1 MQAMQADSGYVL
13 ETIQMGGVRAAG
25 SDDHGT
31 AGIAGTGSAGVTGS
45 NLEAMM
51 GNTSRGWVLNK
62 RVDRE
67 IEADTFI
74 MKEEALPNLADGEFR
89 VRTIYLSLDATNR
102 VWIGDWD
109 QYMDPVQVGEGMRGF
124 VCGEVMESKNPDFAT
139 GTLVAGMATW
149 SETITTNG
157 DGFSA
162 FAALPGISVAET
174 FGALAVAGP
183 TAHVGLLDIA
193 RIQAGDTVVV
203 SAAAGAVGMMVGQI
217 AKLKG
222 CRTIGIA
229 GGAEKC
235 AFIQNECGYDVAI
248 DYRNEDV
255 LEALQRAA
263 PDGVDVL
270 FENVGGEIL
279 DAGLTVMKNFGR
291 VVICGL
297 ISTYNQSGEPI
308 PGPYMFRNLIM
319 RRLRVQG
326 FVILDY
332 LEQYPAIQEEIAGWM
347 LEGKVRFKVH
357 IEDGLENAPDALEML
372 YSSKNFGKLLVR
384 VGAEPAS

>member
-1 MQAMQADSGYVL
+1 
-13 ETIQMGGVRAAG
+13 
-25 SDDHGT
+25 
-31 AGIAGTGSAGVTGS
+31 
-45 NLEAMM
+45 M
-51 GNTSRGWVLNK
+51 GNTTRGWVLNK

-67 IEADTFI
+67 IEADTFL
-74 MKEEALPNLADGEFR
+74 MKEEALPTLADGEFR

-102 VWIGDWD
+102 VWIGNWD

-124 VCGEVMESKNPDFAT
+124 VCGEVMASKNPDFAA

-157 DGFSA
+157 EGFSA

-183 TAHVGLLDIA
+183 TAYVGLLDIA
-193 RIQAGDTVVV
+193 RIQAGETVVV

-229 GGAEKC
+229 GGADKC
-235 AFIQNECGYDVAI
+235 AFIQSECGYDAAI

-255 LEALQRAA
+255 LQALQRAA

-279 DAGLTVMKNFGR
+279 DAGLTVMKNYGR

-297 ISTYNQSGEPI
+297 ISTYNQSGEPV

-332 LEQYPAIQEEIAGWM
+332 LAQYPDIQQEIAGWM

-357 IEDGLENAPDALEML
+357 VEDGLENAPDALKML

-384 VGAEPAS
+384 VGAEPVSSS